1 MKFLVS
7 VHSKGILTKDLQPR
21 GLDNFVKILL
31 KKPLHLTYLVPEQL
45 GNVTRLYEL
54 AVMNRFQCENYTK
67 LFPKTYFS
75 RTFQSKTLLYL
86 AIFINKKSIPWSSS
100 ASKSSMEDQKYFT
113 LV

>member
-7 VHSKGILTKDLQPR
+7 VHAFKGNSDQGPPTSWSREFCQNFIKKEKLQ
-21 GLDNFVKILL
+21 
-31 KKPLHLTYLVPEQL
+31 LTYLVPEQL

-54 AVMNRFQCENYTK
+54 AVMNRFQCENYTN

-86 AIFINKKSIPWSSS
+86 AIFINKKSIPCS